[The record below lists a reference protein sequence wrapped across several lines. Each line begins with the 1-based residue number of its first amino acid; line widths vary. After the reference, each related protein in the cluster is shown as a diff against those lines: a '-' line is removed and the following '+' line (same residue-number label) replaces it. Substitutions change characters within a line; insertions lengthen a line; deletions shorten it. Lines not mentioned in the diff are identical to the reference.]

1 MDFFA
6 KIPAPFMKKTYFLCL
21 VLLLIAIFA
30 IPRVVGLDKFVSL
43 DESYWIREGANFY
56 YALGQRQFENT
67 VFEYNPAITDIWC
80 VTGGMLI
87 YFPKYRGLGQ
97 GYLNKG
103 RFDLFLPKYGKSD
116 LGLLFYSRLVKVLLI
131 ALGLLIAFFLLR
143 DLFGNRA
150 ALFTSALIS
159 LSPFLLGYSRLLNQE
174 ATMGLL
180 ILISLLSLTIHVF
193 KKKNFFLLMLSAVA
207 GALAQLSKSS
217 GFLLF
222 PTVGLIL
229 IFHLIE
235 TRDEF
240 SWNAVLGALKTLG
253 IWIVGL
259 VAAYFLFWPGMWVAP
274 GVMLNNVY
282 GNAISY
288 ALLGSRLSVSG
299 AQTPTHFTP
308 AFWHNTLEQT
318 GTFILQMLWHST
330 PLTWIGF
337 ILVIL
342 LFFFHKDESPK
353 HVFRWVIIYLLIV
366 AALFIALFSV
376 ARGRVSQHYILTSY
390 VCVDTIAGLGWSYML
405 LLIVDKWPEKIRGW
419 IVGSILTALIAFQ
432 IVSIWGTYPYYY
444 TYLNPLMELAPA
456 SAKNILYDYPSYGE
470 GLDQVAAYLS
480 QKPDASKLTVTS
492 YCGYGC
498 LSYLFNGTTLTINDL
513 PLVNTDPVLIE
524 DLRISN
530 YVVLDHQ
537 LQAAQNDLAGFE
549 GLVPEKVIWLNEI
562 EHIDIYRAADLLQR
576 INSNPH

>member
-1 MDFFA
+1 MDLDT
-6 KIPAPFMKKTYFLCL
+6 KMPAPFMKKAYFLF
-21 VLLLIAIFA
+21 VVFLLGSIFA
-30 IPRVVGLDKFVSL
+30 VPRIVGLDKFVSL

-56 YALGQRQFENT
+56 YALGQLQFEKT
-67 VFEYNPAITDIWC
+67 VFEYNPAITDLWC
-80 VTGGMLI
+80 VAAGMLV

-116 LGLLFYSRLVKVLLI
+116 LGLLFYGRLVKVVLI
-131 ALGLLIAFFLLR
+131 VIGLLIAFYLLR

-150 ALFTSALIS
+150 ALFTITLIS
-159 LSPFLLGYSRLLNQE
+159 LSPFFLGFSRVLNQE

-180 ILISLLSLTIHVF
+180 ILISLLSLTIHLF
-193 KKKNFFLLMLSAVA
+193 KKRNFLLLMLSATA
-207 GALAQLSKSS
+207 GGLAQLSKSS

-229 IFHLIE
+229 IFYLIE

-240 SWNAVLGALKTLG
+240 SWHAVLAALKTLG
-253 IWIVGL
+253 AWIVML

-274 GVMLNNVY
+274 GVMLNQVY
-282 GNAISY
+282 GNALSY
-288 ALLGSRLSVSG
+288 AFLGGRLSVTG
-299 AQTPTHFTP
+299 GLTPTRFSLTSGLD
-308 AFWHNTLEQT
+308 ALGQI

-337 ILVIL
+337 ILGIL
-342 LFFFHKDESPK
+342 ALFFYKDESSK
-353 HVFRWVIIYLLIV
+353 HVYKWVIVYLLII
-366 AALFIALFSV
+366 AALFIAFFSV

-390 VCVDTIAGLGWSYML
+390 MCVDTIAGLGWSFML
-405 LLIVDKWPEKIRGW
+405 ILISDKWPEKIRGW
-419 IVGSILTALIAFQ
+419 ILGSILIALIAFQ
-432 IVSIWGTYPYYY
+432 GVSVLASYPYYY
-444 TYLNPLMELAPA
+444 TYLDPLMEVAP

-480 QKPDASKLTVTS
+480 QKPAASKLTVTS

-498 LSYLFNGTTLTINDL
+498 LSYLFDGTALTINDL
-513 PLVNTDPVLIE
+513 PLVNTDPVLIG
-524 DLRISN
+524 DLRISD

-537 LQAAQNDLAGFE
+537 LQEAQNDLAGFE
-549 GLVPEKVIWLNEI
+549 GITPEKIIWINEV

-576 INSNPH
+576 VNSNLH